1 MRENEKYCSVCGE
14 KLLPLVK
21 SKSKIEPI
29 NALKDMSF
37 NESYQDP
44 KNKDLSKEIINNS
57 SNFYN
62 DFSNSNELA
71 NKSGF
76 ISKNQLMMGVAILSL
91 VFFIIFIVNT
101 SSKVTLVTVTVEMT
115 IQGESCSNLSAGYA
129 DVPNGQVI
137 LMLDGKSVGFGTYS
151 ILGSSIGVG
160 CQYTASIA
168 DVPSDGKN
176 YSIAMANG
184 NRGTIYNTRS
194 ELEANEW
201 TFSLSLGEP

>member
-1 MRENEKYCSVCGE
+1 MKENEKYCSVCGE
-14 KLLPLVK
+14 KLLPPIK
-21 SKSKIEPI
+21 SKSMMEPM
-29 NALKDMSF
+29 NALKDINF

-57 SNFYN
+57 SDFYN
-62 DFSNSNELA
+62 NFPNSNELA
-71 NKSGF
+71 SKSGF
-76 ISKNQLMMGVAILSL
+76 ISKNQLMTGVVILSL
-91 VFFIIFIVNT
+91 VFFIIFIVNA
-101 SSKVTLVTVTVEMT
+101 SSKATLVTVTVEMT
-115 IQGESCSNLSAGYA
+115 IKGESCSNLSVGYA

-137 LMLDGKSVGFGTYS
+137 LMLDGKSAGFGTYS
-151 ILGSSIGVG
+151 IFGTSTGLG

-194 ELEANEW
+194 ELEASEW
-201 TFSLSLGEP
+201 TFSLSLG